1 MAKNSPPQTTMVVYI
16 FFALTLCSSMTTTA
30 ARKSS
35 FSFDHRRSSCA
46 VSSPCFLMGREPVSL
61 MMTSSPSSC
70 AFATTQKRS
79 SLSPSTN
86 RHGLHSKIAAAP
98 MPINGSS
105 GLSMSAAF
113 SSAEAA
119 AAEKSSGNVRT
130 TSRRSRNPLR
140 WARNAAQS
148 IRSKFSFSKF
158 STATTAAA
166 ATTSTRSLLLTSSNT
181 KQQMSSLRPAQLRS
195 TRGILSAFLTLLIAS
210 KLPFL
215 SFLLPPAHAGGGMVA
230 RNPDAPIVP
239 LTTNELASKL
249 TIWLGIFTLLAL
261 LHAAEIAIT
270 TLYPWKVREFAEE
283 EEKQRGSSGGD
294 GSGKRKRGTFTA
306 LNEDITRILTAILVT
321 STACSIYAT
330 TLFTHLADHMFGAY
344 AEKWSAVFLT
354 AVTLFFVEL
363 LPKNIGVINAERV
376 ARLMVPPINVMAR
389 IVGPFGF
396 ALSYLAKSTLR
407 LFGIHAKDTSGV
419 SDSELRLIVTG
430 ARDSGTIDH
439 SEQEM
444 IKGVL
449 NLQDQ
454 KVREIM
460 KPRVEVVAVPKS
472 MSVASVLGV
481 VRESGYSRIPVYDG
495 EIDNIVGIVLAKS
508 VLDFFVKGVLV
519 EGEYK
524 KRPPSDGIAAVNGDE
539 SEAEMAAQ
547 QQQQSPEDMGKLSF
561 IDPPTGKTMDKYVR
575 SLTGSQLA
583 SRMETP
589 IDDAGLIE
597 SCYFVPDAANGWDV
611 LQEMRKRRVHMAV
624 VVDEYGGTEGLV
636 SLEDIVEE
644 VVGEIYDEDDEDDF
658 VFAEDSIT
666 YQEDGT
672 FQIRGD
678 ADLEDVDAVL
688 GLSLD
693 EEEILREYGTLS
705 GFLCFTAGEIPRVG
719 DFVMSRGWNF
729 EVVEADEKR
738 IFQVKVERLLGFYDE
753 EDDEDGD
760 AKFGLFNFDRKP
772 AQEEVTEEELAMM
785 NAAAHA
791 SDEDEITRLE
801 STVVES
807 ATVSSHSDAVAR
819 QNVKL
824 NTNQGKRIERL
835 VEQNEQKVD
844 AIKKILAEKQA
855 AEEKDAE
862 MTKSS

>member
-1 MAKNSPPQTTMVVYI
+1 
-16 FFALTLCSSMTTTA
+16 
-30 ARKSS
+30 
-35 FSFDHRRSSCA
+35 
-46 VSSPCFLMGREPVSL
+46 
-61 MMTSSPSSC
+61 
-70 AFATTQKRS
+70 
-79 SLSPSTN
+79 
-86 RHGLHSKIAAAP
+86 
-98 MPINGSS
+98 
-105 GLSMSAAF
+105 
-113 SSAEAA
+113 
-119 AAEKSSGNVRT
+119 
-130 TSRRSRNPLR
+130 
-140 WARNAAQS
+140 
-148 IRSKFSFSKF
+148 
-158 STATTAAA
+158 
-166 ATTSTRSLLLTSSNT
+166 
-181 KQQMSSLRPAQLRS
+181 
-195 TRGILSAFLTLLIAS
+195 
-210 KLPFL
+210 
-215 SFLLPPAHAGGGMVA
+215 
-230 RNPDAPIVP
+230 
-239 LTTNELASKL
+239 
-249 TIWLGIFTLLAL
+249 

-283 EEKQRGSSGGD
+283 EAKQSGSGGD
-294 GSGKRKRGTFTA
+294 SGKAGKRGTFTA

-330 TLFTHLADHMFGAY
+330 TLFTHLADHIFGTY
-344 AEKWSAVFLT
+344 AEKWSAIFLT

-376 ARLMVPPINVMAR
+376 ARLMVPPINVLAR

-396 ALSYLAKSTLR
+396 ALSYLAKATLR
-407 LFGIHAKDTSGV
+407 LFGIQAKDTNGV

-524 KRPPSDGIAAVNGDE
+524 RPPSDANAAVNGDE
-539 SEAEMAAQ
+539 SDAEIAA

-678 ADLEDVDAVL
+678 SDLEDVDAVL

-693 EEEILREYGTLS
+693 EEEVLREYGTLS
-705 GFLCFTAGEIPRVG
+705 GFLCFCAGEIPRVG
-719 DFVMSRGWNF
+719 DFIMSRGWNF

-753 EDDEDGD
+753 EDDEDD
-760 AKFGLFNFDRKP
+760 PKFNLFSRKP
-772 AQEEVTEEELAMM
+772 VQEEVMEEELAMM
-785 NAAAHA
+785 NVAAHA
-791 SDEDEITRLE
+791 ADEDEVTLLE

-807 ATVSSHSDAVAR
+807 STVSSHSDAVAR
-819 QNVKL
+819 QNMIV
-824 NTNQGKRIERL
+824 NTKEGKRIERL

-855 AEEKDAE
+855 VEEQDAD
-862 MTKSS
+862 MSKSS

>member
-1 MAKNSPPQTTMVVYI
+1 
-16 FFALTLCSSMTTTA
+16 
-30 ARKSS
+30 
-35 FSFDHRRSSCA
+35 
-46 VSSPCFLMGREPVSL
+46 
-61 MMTSSPSSC
+61 
-70 AFATTQKRS
+70 
-79 SLSPSTN
+79 
-86 RHGLHSKIAAAP
+86 
-98 MPINGSS
+98 
-105 GLSMSAAF
+105 
-113 SSAEAA
+113 
-119 AAEKSSGNVRT
+119 
-130 TSRRSRNPLR
+130 
-140 WARNAAQS
+140 
-148 IRSKFSFSKF
+148 
-158 STATTAAA
+158 
-166 ATTSTRSLLLTSSNT
+166 
-181 KQQMSSLRPAQLRS
+181 
-195 TRGILSAFLTLLIAS
+195 
-210 KLPFL
+210 
-215 SFLLPPAHAGGGMVA
+215 MVA

-283 EEKQRGSSGGD
+283 EEKQRGSSGDKG
-294 GSGKRKRGTFTA
+294 GKRGTFTA

-330 TLFTHLADHMFGAY
+330 TLFTHLADHIFGTY

-396 ALSYLAKSTLR
+396 ALSYLAKATLR

-644 VVGEIYDEDDEDDF
+644 V
-658 VFAEDSIT
+658 S
-666 YQEDGT
+666 
-672 FQIRGD
+672 
-678 ADLEDVDAVL
+678 
-688 GLSLD
+688 
-693 EEEILREYGTLS
+693 
-705 GFLCFTAGEIPRVG
+705 
-719 DFVMSRGWNF
+719 
-729 EVVEADEKR
+729 
-738 IFQVKVERLLGFYDE
+738 RLLCWLIL
-753 EDDEDGD
+753 
-760 AKFGLFNFDRKP
+760 FG
-772 AQEEVTEEELAMM
+772 
-785 NAAAHA
+785 
-791 SDEDEITRLE
+791 
-801 STVVES
+801 
-807 ATVSSHSDAVAR
+807 
-819 QNVKL
+819 
-824 NTNQGKRIERL
+824 
-835 VEQNEQKVD
+835 
-844 AIKKILAEKQA
+844 
-855 AEEKDAE
+855 
-862 MTKSS
+862 

>member
-1 MAKNSPPQTTMVVYI
+1 
-16 FFALTLCSSMTTTA
+16 
-30 ARKSS
+30 
-35 FSFDHRRSSCA
+35 
-46 VSSPCFLMGREPVSL
+46 
-61 MMTSSPSSC
+61 
-70 AFATTQKRS
+70 
-79 SLSPSTN
+79 
-86 RHGLHSKIAAAP
+86 
-98 MPINGSS
+98 
-105 GLSMSAAF
+105 
-113 SSAEAA
+113 
-119 AAEKSSGNVRT
+119 
-130 TSRRSRNPLR
+130 
-140 WARNAAQS
+140 
-148 IRSKFSFSKF
+148 
-158 STATTAAA
+158 
-166 ATTSTRSLLLTSSNT
+166 
-181 KQQMSSLRPAQLRS
+181 
-195 TRGILSAFLTLLIAS
+195 
-210 KLPFL
+210 
-215 SFLLPPAHAGGGMVA
+215 MVA
-230 RNPDAPIVP
+230 RNPDAPVVP
-239 LTTNELASKL
+239 LSTNEFASKL
-249 TIWLGIFTLLAL
+249 TIWLAIFTLLAL

-283 EEKQRGSSGGD
+283 EEKQRGGD
-294 GSGKRKRGTFTA
+294 GSAGKRRGTFTA

-330 TLFTHLADHMFGAY
+330 TLFTHLADHIFGTY

-376 ARLMVPPINVMAR
+376 ARLMVPPINIMAK

-396 ALSYLAKSTLR
+396 ALSYLAKATLR
-407 LFGIHAKDTSGV
+407 LFGIHAKETSGV

-519 EGEYK
+519 EGDY
-524 KRPPSDGIAAVNGDE
+524 KRPPSDAGATVNGDE
-539 SEAEMAAQ
+539 SGEAETVAQ
-547 QQQQSPEDMGKLSF
+547 QQQQSREDMGKLSF
-561 IDPPTGKTMDKYVR
+561 IDPPTGKTMDQYVR

-644 VVGEIYDEDDEDDF
+644 VSRFFFLLVGRFFSWHLPFRVYSTPL
-658 VFAEDSIT
+658 VFIP
-666 YQEDGT
+666 
-672 FQIRGD
+672 
-678 ADLEDVDAVL
+678 
-688 GLSLD
+688 
-693 EEEILREYGTLS
+693 
-705 GFLCFTAGEIPRVG
+705 FTG
-719 DFVMSRGWNF
+719 GW
-729 EVVEADEKR
+729 
-738 IFQVKVERLLGFYDE
+738 
-753 EDDEDGD
+753 
-760 AKFGLFNFDRKP
+760 
-772 AQEEVTEEELAMM
+772 
-785 NAAAHA
+785 
-791 SDEDEITRLE
+791 
-801 STVVES
+801 
-807 ATVSSHSDAVAR
+807 
-819 QNVKL
+819 
-824 NTNQGKRIERL
+824 
-835 VEQNEQKVD
+835 
-844 AIKKILAEKQA
+844 
-855 AEEKDAE
+855 
-862 MTKSS
+862 